1 MNDINPFSRMTLSQM
16 SLCRMAF
23 SILTPNTVPFS
34 RKTLGIM
41 TLSITTYKQQ
51 NFSGHAPR
59 VMKSIMFIVILPSV
73 VKLNAVA
80 PYLQT
85 CVIS

>member
-16 SLCRMAF
+16 SLSRMAI
-23 SILTPNTVPFS
+23 SIMTPNTVPFS

-41 TLSITTYKQQ
+41 TVTITAYKQQ
-51 NFSGHAPR
+51 NYSGHAAT
-59 VMKSIMFIVILPSV
+59 VMKSIMFIAILPSV
-73 VKLNAVA
+73 VKLNVVA

-85 CVIS
+85 CVII